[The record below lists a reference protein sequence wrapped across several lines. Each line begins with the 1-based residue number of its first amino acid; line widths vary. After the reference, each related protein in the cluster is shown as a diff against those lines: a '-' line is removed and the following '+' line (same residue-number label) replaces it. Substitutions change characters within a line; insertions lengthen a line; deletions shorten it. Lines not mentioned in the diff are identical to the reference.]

1 MKKLLLSL
9 CLLTGCYR
17 HVNIPEKIPDIQ
29 QKSQK
34 ASVTLILLKL
44 HNFERNSR
52 SIKSLE
58 LANDLNKYAQ
68 NYAEQM
74 AKNDALIHS
83 NISVLLKDH
92 NACAENIAS
101 GQGTPEE
108 VVKAW
113 MGSYGHRSN
122 ILSSSYKHVGF
133 GCFSTTEG
141 KIYWCAVFGD

>member
-1 MKKLLLSL
+1 MKRLLLSL

-17 HVNIPEKIPDIQ
+17 QVNIPEKIPEIQ

-44 HNFERNSR
+44 HNFERSSR
-52 SIKSLE
+52 SIQSLE
-58 LANDLNKYAQ
+58 LDNDLNKYAQ
-68 NYAEQM
+68 NHAEYM
-74 AKNDALIHS
+74 AKNNILRHS

-101 GQGTPEE
+101 GQRTPED
-108 VVKAW
+108 VVNAW
-113 MGSYGHRSN
+113 MSSYGHKSN
-122 ILSSSYKHVGF
+122 ILSPDYKHVGF
-133 GCFSTTEG
+133 GYFSIEG

>member
-1 MKKLLLSL
+1 MKKLLLSI
-9 CLLTGCYR
+9 CLLAGCYKEP
-17 HVNIPEKIPDIQ
+17 NIPEKPPETQ

-52 SIKSLE
+52 GIKSLE
-58 LANDLNKYAQ
+58 LDDGLNKYAQ
-68 NYAEQM
+68 NHAEYM
-74 AKNDALIHS
+74 ANNNTLRHS

-92 NACAENIAS
+92 NACAENIAF
-101 GQGTPEE
+101 GQRTPEE

-122 ILSSSYKHVGF
+122 IMSSEYGHIGF
-133 GCFSTTEG
+133 GYFSAEG